1 MHRSVV
7 GAAVDVHRA
16 LREHATSCM
25 PEILTDV
32 GECVEAVL
40 RRVGPRIVLAVPLG
54 IGKPNPLVNE
64 FYRRALRDP
73 GVDLTIVTALSLL
86 KPVARSQLE
95 ARLLGPLVAR
105 VFGSYVEPE
114 YARAERAD
122 TVPANVRV
130 IEFYLAPGAFLESPH
145 AQRHYLSANYTQV
158 ARDVLA
164 RGVNVIAHLLAR
176 RVVNGELCLSLGS
189 NPDVTA
195 DLLPVIARSRSAGRD
210 IVVVGETHV
219 QMPFM
224 GGHAQVDPRQVDF
237 LVDDPRYDYDLFC
250 PPNPSLGTAEHAIG
264 LYASSLVRDGGTL
277 QVGIGELGDSLVYAL
292 LLRHQ
297 RNGEWRDALA
307 ALGTRSTVPLMRFAG
322 GDEPFAAGLFASTE
336 MFMAQ
341 LLELYRAGILRRR
354 VYDCL
359 PLERLLRAGEI
370 GERVDEGLLARL
382 AAAGAG
388 PRLDAAQF
396 AELRH
401 YGVFGEDVEFAAG
414 RMRARGGEWLA
425 ADLADP
431 ASRARLAAEC
441 LGRELRNGQV
451 LHAGFFLGPRGFYAA
466 LRELPESERA
476 LFGMRG
482 VSFVNQ
488 LYGDDQELRVLQRR
502 DARCVNTTM
511 MVTLLGAAVSDA
523 LESGKVV
530 SGVGGQYNFV
540 AMAHALPGAL
550 SILCVRATRTHRG
563 RTTSNIIWRYGHETI
578 PRHLRDVVVS
588 EYGVADLRGRTDEEI
603 IAALLNIADSRFQNE
618 LLSQARAAG
627 KIGAGYRIPDEFR
640 NNLPQRLRAA
650 LSAHRER
657 GLFGEYPFG
666 TDLTAE
672 EIVLA
677 RALRFLEAR
686 SATPVAR
693 LRTAAAALTRAGHAS
708 AHAAALGRMGLERPS
723 GLGEWLEQRL
733 VVFALEAA
741 R

>member
-1 MHRSVV
+1 
-7 GAAVDVHRA
+7 
-16 LREHATSCM
+16 M

-32 GECVEAVL
+32 GECVDAVL
-40 RRVGPRIVLAVPLG
+40 RRVGPRIVLALPLG

-73 GVDLTIVTALSLL
+73 TLDLTIMTALSLL
-86 KPVARSQLE
+86 KPVARSPLE

-114 YARAERAD
+114 YARAVRSD
-122 TVPANVRV
+122 RVPANVRV
-130 IEFYLAPGAFLESPH
+130 VEFYLAPGAFLDSRH
-145 AQRHYLSANYTQV
+145 AQRHYLSANYTHV

-176 RVVNGELCLSLGS
+176 RVVNGELQLSLGS

-195 DLLPVIARSRSAGRD
+195 DLLPVIAEARRAGRD
-210 IVVVGETHV
+210 IVMVGETHA

-224 GGHAQVDPRQVDF
+224 GGHAQVDPQSFDF
-237 LVDDPRYDYDLFC
+237 LVHDPRYDYDLFC
-250 PPNPSLGTAEHAIG
+250 PPNPPLGTAELAIG

-297 RNGEWRDALA
+297 QNAAWRSALA
-307 ALGTRSTVPLMRFAG
+307 ALGTRSAAALMRVAG
-322 GDEPFAAGLFASTE
+322 GDAPFAAGLFASTE
-336 MFMAQ
+336 MFSAQ

-354 VYDCL
+354 VYDSL
-359 PLERLLRAGEI
+359 PLERLLRGGEI
-370 GERVDEGLLARL
+370 GERFDAGILTQL

-396 AELRH
+396 AELQH

-414 RMRARGGEWLA
+414 RMRSRGGEWIA
-425 ADLADP
+425 ADLTDP

-441 LGRELRNGQV
+441 LGRELRNGQL

-476 LFGMRG
+476 QFGMRG

-488 LYGDDQELRVLQRR
+488 LYGADQELRVLQRR
-502 DARCVNTTM
+502 AARSVNTTM

-540 AMAHALPGAL
+540 AMAHALPGAR
-550 SILCVRATRTHRG
+550 SILCVRATRMHRG

-603 IAALLNIADSRFQNE
+603 IAALLNIADSRFQE
-618 LLSQARAAG
+618 SLLAQARAAG
-627 KIGAGYRIPDEFR
+627 KISADYRIPEEFR
-640 NNLPQRLRAA
+640 NNLPQRLESALRAY
-650 LSAHRER
+650 RER
-657 GLFGEYPFG
+657 GLFSEYPFG
-666 TDLTAE
+666 TDLTEE
-672 EIVLA
+672 EIALSH
-677 RALRFLEAR
+677 ALRFLEAR
-686 SATPVAR
+686 TATALAR
-693 LRTAAAALTRAGHAS
+693 LRTAAAALLNGGGAG
-708 AHAAALGRMGLERPS
+708 AHAAALRRMGLERPR
-723 GLGEWLEQRL
+723 GVGEWLEQRL
-733 VVFALEAA
+733 VVLALEAA